1 MPTAEHRSPWAVL
14 KGAGEVPSLFCAWW
28 RRRSELDAMDRGELE
43 HIAGDL
49 GMTGAELK
57 DLAARG
63 PHAADQLHE
72 RMRIMGITSAD
83 VALVAHGLMRDLER
97 TCTHC
102 QEKGRCGK
110 DLAGHPHDRAWEGYC
125 PNAIALTAVK
135 SARHHTAAGCR
146 RVD

>member
-14 KGAGEVPSLFCAWW
+14 KGAGEVPSRFRAWW
-28 RRRSELDAMDRGELE
+28 RRRSELEAMDRGELE

-49 GMTGAELK
+49 GMTAAELK

-63 PHAADQLHE
+63 PHAADQLRE
-72 RMRIMGITSAD
+72 RMRIMGIAGAD
-83 VALVAHGLMRDLER
+83 VAQVTHGLMRDLER
-97 TCTHC
+97 TCTYC
-102 QEKGRCGK
+102 QEKGRCGR
-110 DLAGHPHDRAWEGYC
+110 DLAGHPGDRAWEGYC

-135 SARHHTAAGCR
+135 TATHHALGGR